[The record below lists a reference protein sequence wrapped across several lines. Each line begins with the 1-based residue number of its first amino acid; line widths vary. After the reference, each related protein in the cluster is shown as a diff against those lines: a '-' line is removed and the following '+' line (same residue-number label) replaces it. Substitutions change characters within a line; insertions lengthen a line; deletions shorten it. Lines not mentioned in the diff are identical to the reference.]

1 MTTKY
6 LKMAFAGLAVL
17 GLTSC
22 LEFDI
27 PSDELTEGQTEVDPV
42 VYQGNADILDFKKEI
57 SEEGFNK
64 ALEKMEPLYAQFIT
78 AQYYALGGKNGEQP
92 GEHQYQY
99 VYNLTV
105 DNYAGYTTCTQSW
118 NGQLETTYTDYPDFT
133 DGPYGGFTGLKDN
146 IGNLLNIAETDSIVE
161 MKALGLLVF
170 DFMAQETLDI
180 YGSIPYND
188 YKNNVGSNPYTF
200 NKGVD
205 IYATI
210 IKNLDDIVATLE
222 NFQNRPQWYQ
232 ERVQELLYSYDAL
245 STEKSFESWRRVAN
259 SLKLRMAMRLCKIMP
274 ERAQKWAEEAVAS
287 GVIEAHEHELGL
299 NLNTGFFRSHPLFVI
314 QHSWNDSRVNASF
327 ESMLQSLD
335 HPYTRYMLG
344 TNCGPIANSSDKSK
358 SIPTENR
365 IVGLRAGL
373 RMIPGQSVEA
383 NPRVAYSKF
392 QGLGFEYMPIY
403 VVKWSEVDF
412 LRAEGALRGWNMGGD
427 SKTFYERGIRNADC
441 GDITGMV
448 VEESQYQN
456 EVEDYLQVEQAKAYT
471 YVDPADYSNN
481 MESVTKIGVKWNDS
495 DSKEVKLE
503 KIITQKYI
511 AIFPNSHE
519 AWAELRRTGYPKIFP
534 VLNSEMGDGSL
545 ANGALIRR
553 ILFPGR
559 KLQAGVE
566 DIQNSG
572 LEALGGPDQ
581 QSTRVFWDTDTPN
594 F

>member
-1 MTTKY
+1 
-6 LKMAFAGLAVL
+6 MAFAGLAVL